1 MKRTAVIV
9 NVGRKAV
16 FDQADFYLALKKK
29 KIGGAV
35 LDMFERLPNPIT
47 NKFRRL
53 NNVVV
58 LPGVAA
64 ISQEVNVRLKEHM
77 YSNILASLQSN
88 ELKNIIN
95 GVK

>member
-1 MKRTAVIV
+1 M
-9 NVGRKAV
+9 
-16 FDQADFYLALKKK
+16 
-29 KIGGAV
+29 
-35 LDMFERLPNPIT
+35 LDIFEALPNPFT

-64 ISQEVNVRLKEHM
+64 ISQEVNMRLKEHM
-77 YSNILASLQSN
+77 YSNILAVLQDGEINSV
-88 ELKNIIN
+88 IN

>member
-1 MKRTAVIV
+1 
-9 NVGRKAV
+9 
-16 FDQADFYLALKKK
+16 
-29 KIGGAV
+29 
-35 LDMFERLPNPIT
+35 MFEKFPNPIT

-53 NNVVV
+53 KNVVV

-77 YSNILASLQSN
+77 YSNILALLEGN
-88 ELKNIIN
+88 EIKSIIN